1 MIRMMGEKNP
11 IEFHQG
17 INWSAIDKC
26 EAQKLR
32 TMVVID
38 DLYQQARQDEK
49 FLDLVVSGR
58 HRNIHLITMKHNLY
72 QQTKNSKTIDLNIS
86 QLIQFNSPRDVE
98 QISTLG
104 RQMGQRKFLM
114 ET

>member
-1 MIRMMGEKNP
+1 MGEKNS
-11 IEFHQG
+11 IEFYQG
-17 INWSAIDKC
+17 IYWSAIDKC

-38 DLYQQARQDEK
+38 DLYQQASQDEK
-49 FLDLVVSGR
+49 FLELVVSGC
-58 HRNIHLITMKHNLY
+58 HRNVHLITMKHNLY
-72 QQTKNSKTIDLNIS
+72 QQTKNSKTIDSNIS
-86 QLIQFNSPRDVE
+86 QLILFNSPRDVE

-104 RQMGQRKFLM
+104 RQMGKRKLSL